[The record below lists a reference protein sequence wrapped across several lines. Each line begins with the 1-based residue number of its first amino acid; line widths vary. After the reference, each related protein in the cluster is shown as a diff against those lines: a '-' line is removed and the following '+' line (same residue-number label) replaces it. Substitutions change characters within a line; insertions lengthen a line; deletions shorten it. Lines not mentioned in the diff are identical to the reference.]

1 MGMNL
6 YGYFE
11 FLNCICRDGQG
22 NVYFNELLYGCMK
35 RLYGCNIIN
44 NSTEQIKIYLLR
56 QVNKTFFNFKIGTI
70 F

>member
-1 MGMNL
+1 MDKEMSILMNS
-6 YGYFE
+6 Y
-11 FLNCICRDGQG
+11 N
-22 NVYFNELLYGCMK
+22 GCMK

-70 F
+70 FQEKNRKYKAKDSKG